1 MLNERKLTERELESR
16 EVVLQGLLKN
26 KRNLVKKYG
35 KDAEKVMYGIAT
47 KQAKTKVE
55 SMNKERI
62 KELIKKALTLED
74 NDPSGADLEGDP
86 NEFVVGERIDYDEAL
101 NLRGIKGELEDEI
114 AQLYRDM
121 EQEAEPEGGEV
132 ADRYGNELNKLES
145 RLYKVQKQLEDY
157 DMNEGVKTKNLNE
170 DNWADYQD
178 IGQFYLDGFNKK
190 HSLSDSQL
198 EELGKKIVAQL
209 YKGDIGKAYDAI
221 VNRDKLD
228 IPGKPAFVKEDEDA
242 EPTAA
247 QLKKE
252 PLSKIGYKLADT
264 QKEMK
269 QVVKK
274 WSASEEGP
282 AKDKLKDRLKELN
295 KIKKELES
303 LLESKK

>member
-132 ADRYGNELNKLES
+132 ADRYGNALDKLED
-145 RLYKVQKQLEDY
+145 RLAKVQKQLRDY
-157 DMNEGVKTKNLNE
+157 DMNESYNTLV
-170 DNWADYQD
+170 
-178 IGQFYLDGFNKK
+178 
-190 HSLSDSQL
+190 
-198 EELGKKIVAQL
+198 
-209 YKGDIGKAYDAI
+209 
-221 VNRDKLD
+221 
-228 IPGKPAFVKEDEDA
+228 
-242 EPTAA
+242 
-247 QLKKE
+247 
-252 PLSKIGYKLADT
+252 
-264 QKEMK
+264 
-269 QVVKK
+269 
-274 WSASEEGP
+274 
-282 AKDKLKDRLKELN
+282 N
-295 KIKKELES
+295 KIKKSGKSEKAAKAIAGAVAS
-303 LLESKK
+303 YKAKGGGKGPTAKQKG